1 MPKIPS
7 NVPDMSTNPDR
18 IIESVSHLEAQLGE
32 RLARLRLSRNLT
44 RDQLA
49 KVTGASS
56 RTLARLEAGE
66 GASLDSFIRV
76 LLALNMESN
85 LLAML
90 PDPVV
95 RPIER
100 VKLQGR
106 ERQRA
111 RPIQAET
118 KPASE
123 WAWGD
128 DDE

>member
-1 MPKIPS
+1 
-7 NVPDMSTNPDR
+7 MSTNSNNA
-18 IIESVSHLEAQLGE
+18 IETVSHLEAQLGE
-32 RLARLRLSRNLT
+32 RLAKLRLSRNLT

-49 KVTGASS
+49 KATGTSS

-66 GASLDSFIRV
+66 GGSLDSFIRV

-90 PDPVV
+90 PDPAV

-111 RPIQAET
+111 RPMQVQT
-118 KPASE
+118 KPASD

-128 DDE
+128 DEE